1 MGAYKHGNG
10 RLVQRSGNGRF
21 RKTTPEDLGIM
32 DANKEGIV
40 FICNVCE
47 REFVPLVLSGK
58 CCGVDDKRRKV
69 IVVTPEEQAIMDKI
83 NALRQRPFINR
94 QILNEINELEVQLYR
109 VRHKPQTDD
118 RLKSDL

>member
-1 MGAYKHGNG
+1 MKSYKHGNG

-21 RKTTPEDLGIM
+21 RKTTPEDLGIY

-58 CCGVDDKRRKV
+58 CCGVDNKRRKEV
-69 IVVTPEEQAIMDKI
+69 IITPEEQEIMDKI
-83 NALRQRPFINR
+83 SALRKRPFINR
-94 QILNEINELEVQLYR
+94 QILNEINELEVQLSR
-109 VRHKPQTDD
+109 VRRKP
-118 RLKSDL
+118 KPNA